1 MKPRKSTP
9 DPAAVPADRPDLFMA
24 NLRQALEHITDA
36 EWLKIYSPLESAS
49 PFLANRPEMI
59 APAPKT
65 TGIAPLDARLQ
76 AVYAD
81 WQSRPKT
88 TFQHALWLAACLV
101 EPGKDANYSALLLL
115 TYFQDPKPKQA
126 KIIQQLAISQSTY
139 YRQLNNAVESLRV
152 TLLNQIQPSLRLE
165 SPLPKPLIGRDVLLR
180 SCLDALAGGSLASMI
195 GASGIGK
202 TSLGAAIAT
211 HWRKADPGR
220 PRPVFWYTFRPGL
233 TDTAQQL
240 LFALALFMHQQQ
252 HSALWQHMLSDPGD
266 VDAAKALGMLRK
278 GFEAL
283 RSAPPLLVFNE
294 TDLLLADE
302 LDDSAAH
309 AQTRHVLE
317 ALVESERSGAALL
330 FIGQRLLVEPE
341 PGRVFRPDRFD
352 AAATRALLR
361 ATGHNVDEPTL
372 QAIQAHTRG
381 NPLLVQL
388 AATLQTIGEPVFEQS
403 ARLSA
408 SFSLDWFL
416 TRMRRRLS
424 DKELDVLDAI
434 SVYNAPAP
442 EDIWRK
448 QRKVIDRLSELS
460 LVDRDAR
467 QCLSIPAALRDGL
480 YRRLP
485 DDVRAGLHLA
495 AAQSCAERGIFTQA
509 AHHFVH
515 GRKPEMAVWTWYA
528 HHDAE
533 TRQGMAQAAARIFE
547 HLRPAQFEDER
558 DRRALA
564 LINAQLRSY
573 SGAYDEG
580 LEALDAERWPA
591 ERSSS
596 IRARALRGRLLAMRG
611 DVDGA
616 LAEYRAGLE
625 SLDAAEAPQ
634 PVNLRVELAE
644 HLLHRSR
651 DPYAAKNQTLRAKH
665 DVELMLGRIDSD
677 LGDLEGALDHLR
689 MAAAASVESGDHVRL
704 AKANEVMGL
713 LEIRRLNIDA
723 AVRYL
728 GEASRHF
735 EAYGNVVCAVGVTKT
750 NISYAYLLARRYRE
764 AVQPAADAV
773 AFFEPMRQPYWLALN
788 EANLAEAYANLS
800 ELEQAEQYVLRAQR
814 HEELAVQPYC
824 HYVLG
829 HIRRVQGR
837 FDEAERQ
844 CHEAVA
850 SAKTAR
856 DRWAMGA
863 AWRTLG
869 EVYTDWGRTNP
880 ARDAF
885 ANAIETF
892 TQIGFASEAT
902 HVQAMRERLAA

>member
-1 MKPRKSTP
+1 MKPRKSLPDLTAESANRP
-9 DPAAVPADRPDLFMA
+9 DPFMA

-36 EWLKIYSPLESAS
+36 EWLKIHSPLESAS
-49 PFLANRPEMI
+49 AFLAGRPEAV
-59 APAPKT
+59 APAPAAT
-65 TGIAPLDARLQ
+65 SIASLDARLQ
-76 AVYAD
+76 AVYND

-88 TFQHALWLAACLV
+88 SFQHAIWLAACQV

-139 YRQLNNAVESLRV
+139 YRQLNNAVEALRL
-152 TLLNQIQPSLRLE
+152 TLLNQILPSLRLE
-165 SPLPKPLIGRDVLLR
+165 SPLPKALIGRESLLQR
-180 SCLDALAGGSLASMI
+180 CIDALAGGSFASII

-211 HWRKADPGR
+211 HWRRAEPGR
-220 PRPVFWYTFRPGL
+220 PCPVFWYTFRAGL

-252 HSALWQHMLSDPGD
+252 YSALWQHMLADPGD

-278 GFEAL
+278 GFDAL
-283 RSAPPLLVFNE
+283 RSTPPLFVFDE
-294 TDLLLADE
+294 VDLLLADE
-302 LDDSAAH
+302 LDDTAAH
-309 AQTRHVLE
+309 AQARHILE
-317 ALVESERSGAALL
+317 ALVESARSGAALL
-330 FIGQRLLVEPE
+330 FIGQRLLVAPE
-341 PGRVFRPDRFD
+341 PGRVFRPERFD
-352 AAATRALLR
+352 VAATRALLR
-361 ATGHNVDEPTL
+361 AAGHHVDEPTL
-372 QAIQAHTRG
+372 HAIHAHTRG

-388 AATLQTIGEPVFEQS
+388 AATLQSIGEPVFEQS

-408 SFSLDWFL
+408 GYSLDWFL
-416 TRMRRRLS
+416 ARMRRRLT

-434 SVYNAPAP
+434 CVYDAPAP

-448 QRKVIDRLSELS
+448 QRKVIDRLSELN

-485 DDVRAGLHLA
+485 DDVRAALHLEA
-495 AAQSCAERGIFTQA
+495 AHSCADRGVFTQA
-509 AHHFVH
+509 AHHFAL
-515 GRKPEMAVWTWYA
+515 GRKPELAVWTWYA

-564 LINAQLRSY
+564 LIRAQLRSY
-573 SGAYDEG
+573 AGAHEEG
-580 LEALDAERWPA
+580 LEALDAEHWPA
-591 ERSSS
+591 RGSSS
-596 IRARALRGRLLAMRG
+596 IRARVLRSRLLAMRG

-625 SLDAAEAPQ
+625 SLDAADAPQ

-651 DPYAAKNQTLRAKH
+651 DPLAAKNQTLRAKH
-665 DVELMLGRIDSD
+665 DVELMLGRIASD
-677 LGDLEGALDHLR
+677 LGNLEGALDHLR
-689 MAAAASVESGDHVRL
+689 AAAAASVESGDHVRQ
-704 AKANEVMGL
+704 AKASEVMGL

-723 AVRYL
+723 AVRHL
-728 GEASRHF
+728 EDASRHF

-750 NISYAYLLARRYRE
+750 NISYAYLLARRFRE
-764 AVQPAADAV
+764 AVQPAAEAV

-788 EANLAEAYANLS
+788 EANLAEAHACLG
-800 ELEQAEQYVLRAQR
+800 ELDQAELYVVRAQR
-814 HEELAVQPYC
+814 HEEPAVQPYC
-824 HYVLG
+824 LYVLG
-829 HIRRVQGR
+829 HIRRVQCR
-837 FDEAERQ
+837 FEEAERQ
-844 CHEAVA
+844 CQHAVA
-850 SAKTAR
+850 SAEDAR
-856 DRWAMGA
+856 DRWALGA
-863 AWRTLG
+863 A
-869 EVYTDWGRTNP
+869 
-880 ARDAF
+880 
-885 ANAIETF
+885 
-892 TQIGFASEAT
+892 
-902 HVQAMRERLAA
+902 